1 MSAQIRVLCVDDEP
15 RVLEGL
21 ERNLGEDF
29 EIVTAEGGAAGI
41 EALEACK
48 DFDVVISD
56 MRMPKMSGAEFL
68 RHARALAPDAARVLL
83 TGQSDAE
90 SAREAVNEGQ
100 IFRYLVKPCPVDELS
115 RVIEA
120 GAEARRRVLA
130 ERELLDTTVSGS
142 IKLLVEV
149 LHLTAPSYFREAP
162 LVASM
167 VEHMCTKLELH
178 EPWRYRA
185 AAMLHGLG
193 YIALP
198 TELVERRLSGAEL
211 TAAEQ
216 QEVLAVPEIGAR
228 LLAEVPRFREVA
240 EMVRRHLEPPPPRL
254 LDDIA
259 RGAAMIQVALAVLHD
274 VTPVLRVAQIA
285 RALAA
290 TLPPV
295 LRPLVEL
302 LQDFQALREEDA
314 VVSVKIAELRPGM
327 VLEEPLVTRSGNVLF
342 AKGNALTLPLIERV
356 HRFHQTAAVA
366 EPVRVRLAG

>member
-1 MSAQIRVLCVDDEP
+1 MPAPIRVLCVDDEP

-21 ERNLGEDF
+21 ERNLGDSYDV
-29 EIVTAEGGAAGI
+29 VTAEGGAAGI
-41 EALEACK
+41 AELEACK

-68 RHARALAPDAARVLL
+68 RHARGLAPDAARVLL

-120 GAEARRRVLA
+120 GADAKRRVVA

-142 IKLLVEV
+142 IKLLGEV
-149 LHLTAPSYFREAP
+149 LNLTAPSYFREAP

-167 VEHMCTKLELH
+167 VEHMCTKLELR

-198 TELVERRLSGAEL
+198 AELVERHLARAEL
-211 TAAEQ
+211 SAAET
-216 QEVLAVPEIGAR
+216 QELAAVPEIGAR

-240 EMVRRHLEPPPPRL
+240 EMVRRHLEPPPARL
-254 LDDIA
+254 LDDVA
-259 RGAAMIQVALAVLHD
+259 RGAAMIQAALAVLHH
-274 VTPVLRVAQIA
+274 VTPVMRVAQIA
-285 RALAA
+285 RALAP
-290 TLPPV
+290 TLPPA
-295 LRPLVEL
+295 LRPMVDL
-302 LQDFQALREEDA
+302 LEDFQARRTEDA
-314 VVSVKIAELRPGM
+314 VVAVRIAELRPGM
-327 VLEEPLVTRSGNVLF
+327 VLEDPLVARSGNVLF
-342 AKGNALTLPLIERV
+342 AKGNALTRPLIERI
-356 HRFHQTAAVA
+356 HRFHQTAPLT
-366 EPVRVRLAG
+366 EPVRVRLAA